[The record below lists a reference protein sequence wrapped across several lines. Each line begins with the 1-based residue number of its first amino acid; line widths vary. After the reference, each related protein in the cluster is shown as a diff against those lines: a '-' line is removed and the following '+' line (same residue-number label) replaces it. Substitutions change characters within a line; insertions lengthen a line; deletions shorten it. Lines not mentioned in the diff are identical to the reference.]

1 MYALRNIVTVET
13 LQCILFVVELHVN
26 VNFIKN
32 IECCTTMLLWQV
44 CRRQQQNVRRFT
56 VKVSDAALQQK
67 NVCFFM
73 VIFRRTVW
81 LNRW

>member
-32 IECCTTMLLWQV
+32 IECCTTMLLWQI
-44 CRRQQQNVRRFT
+44 CRRQQQNVRRST
-56 VKVSDAALQQK
+56 VKVSDAALKQ
-67 NVCFFM
+67 NNFFFILM
-73 VIFRRTVW
+73 P
-81 LNRW
+81 